1 MSDDKQN
8 SGPRMVQ
15 CKKLGEELPGIPFRP
30 FPTPF
35 GLEIYNNVSMQA
47 WQMWLN
53 ESPRYVNTYGLD
65 LQSEKGR
72 EFLRQ
77 QMKIFFGFEKGE
89 AAETAWTA
97 PESSKGGDS

>member
-1 MSDDKQN
+1 MN
-8 SGPRMVQ
+8 EPRMVH
-15 CKKLGEELPGIPFRP
+15 CKKLDKEAPGLPFKPF
-30 FPTPF
+30 TDDF
-35 GLEIYNNVSMQA
+35 GQLIYDNICLEA